1 MRVIALEEA
10 FAIPGLE
17 RVGIGRNPAIAA
29 KLADLGAGRIA
40 DMDAA
45 GINVQVL
52 SAAAP
57 GPNPLDRAD
66 AVSVARTA
74 NDVVAEAVAAHPG
87 RFAGFATL
95 PTPDP
100 EAAAAELERCVRVLG
115 FKGTLIHG
123 HTKGRFLDAPEFR
136 PILET
141 AQHLDVPVYIH
152 PTMPPAEVMSVYF
165 GGLPGEV
172 ANTLAGS
179 GWGWHAET
187 GLHALRLIA
196 SGTMDRYPGLKIIIG
211 HMGENLPF
219 SLARADKTLNPVAG
233 LPRRISE
240 YFTANFYVTTSGY
253 FTVPPFQCAMSVLG
267 IDRLL
272 FSVDYPFA
280 DNAAARQFLDTLPIS
295 EPDREK
301 LAHGN
306 AERVLGLPPGT

>member
-1 MRVIALEEA
+1 
-10 FAIPGLE
+10 
-17 RVGIGRNPAIAA
+17 
-29 KLADLGAGRIA
+29 
-40 DMDAA
+40 
-45 GINVQVL
+45 
-52 SAAAP
+52 
-57 GPNPLDRAD
+57 
-66 AVSVARTA
+66 
-74 NDVVAEAVAAHPG
+74 
-87 RFAGFATL
+87 
-95 PTPDP
+95 
-100 EAAAAELERCVRVLG
+100 
-115 FKGTLIHG
+115 
-123 HTKGRFLDAPEFR
+123 
-136 PILET
+136 
-141 AQHLDVPVYIH
+141 
-152 PTMPPAEVMSVYF
+152 
-165 GGLPGEV
+165 
-172 ANTLAGS
+172 
-179 GWGWHAET
+179 
-187 GLHALRLIA
+187 
-196 SGTMDRYPGLKIIIG
+196 MDRYPGLKIIIG

>member
-10 FAIPGLE
+10 FTIQGLDL
-17 RVGIGRNPAIAA
+17 VGIGRNPKIAA
-29 KLADLGAGRIA
+29 KLADLGGGRIA

-45 GINVQVL
+45 GISLQVL

-57 GPNPLDRAD
+57 GPNPLDAAEAVPLARA
-66 AVSVARTA
+66 A
-74 NDVVAEAVAAHPG
+74 NDVLAEAVAAHPD

-100 EAAAAELERCVRVLG
+100 DAAATELERCVHTLK
-115 FKGTLIHG
+115 FKGALIHG

-136 PILET
+136 PILEA
-141 AQHLDVPVYIH
+141 AQHLNVPVYIH

-165 GGLPGEV
+165 GGLPSEV
-172 ANTLAGS
+172 AHTLAGS

-187 GLHALRLIA
+187 GLHALRLIT
-196 SGTMDRYPGLKIIIG
+196 SGALDRYPGLRIVIG

-233 LPRRISE
+233 LQRPVSE
-240 YFTANFYVTTSGY
+240 YFTTHFYVTTSGY

-280 DNAAARQFLDTLPIS
+280 DNVQARQFLDTLPIS

-306 AERVLGLPPGT
+306 AERLLRL